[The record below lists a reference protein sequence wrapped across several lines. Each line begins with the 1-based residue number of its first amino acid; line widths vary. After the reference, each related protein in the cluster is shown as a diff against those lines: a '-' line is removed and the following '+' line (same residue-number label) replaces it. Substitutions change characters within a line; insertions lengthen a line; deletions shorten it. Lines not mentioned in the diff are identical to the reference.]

1 MLDTVILNLNLSTN
15 FVNNSRQLIRLIDNI
30 SDQYDILNDLE
41 SIWRSAF

>member
-1 MLDTVILNLNLSTN
+1 MLDTVILNLNLSTH

-30 SDQYDILNDLE
+30 SDLYEIFNDLE